1 MMRLHIVIIILLF
14 LTTDT
19 QLIINGDFRLY
30 SRVSKE
36 RRNFVDAVQERLIV
50 TVQQRFQWLAVHVQ
64 DPKENAQD

>member
-1 MMRLHIVIIILLF
+1 MHIVIIILLF

-19 QLIINGDFRLY
+19 QLIINGDFRLH